1 MNTQL
6 RKLYSVAL
14 ISCDLDVWIK
24 LFFGSEYLIFSTHK
38 LKQNRAGMDDIMND
52 QNDFNKL
59 TEYIKVAVNEYLL
72 PY

>member
-1 MNTQL
+1 
-6 RKLYSVAL
+6 
-14 ISCDLDVWIK
+14 
-24 LFFGSEYLIFSTHK
+24 
-38 LKQNRAGMDDIMND
+38 MDDIMND